1 MRDITC
7 VQQAN
12 AILGEGPVWDR
23 RLGVL
28 YWVDIMRPAVFRF
41 EPGVGQTGYWPMPT
55 MVGCVA
61 LTSLPQRLVVADEQ
75 GLGFLEL
82 TTGELRRI
90 GGQEIELVG
99 ARFNDGKVDRAGRFW
114 AGTMD
119 SKVSR
124 PLGNLYRLDA
134 DHSVRRMASG
144 FICSNGL
151 GWSPDNRTMYFT
163 DSLVRTIWAYEFDPD
178 SGELGARR
186 DFARLPDGAGVFDG
200 LTVDS
205 LGYVWVAIWDG
216 WRVMRYA
223 PDGAVDDEIRV
234 PVQRPTSCVF
244 GGADL
249 KTLYITSACA
259 ELGSKDLRRGPL
271 AGALFAIECDVA
283 GISESVFAG

>member
-1 MRDITC
+1 MRDVIC

-23 RLGVL
+23 RLGVF

-41 EPGVGQTGYWPMPT
+41 APGVGQTGHWPMPA

-61 LTSLPQRLVVADEQ
+61 LTHLPQRLVVADEQ

-90 GGQEIELVG
+90 GGHEINLVG

-114 AGTMD
+114 AGTID
-119 SKVSR
+119 SNVSR

-163 DSLVRTIWAYEFDPD
+163 DSMVGTVWAYEFDLD
-178 SGELGARR
+178 TGELGARR
-186 DFARLPDGAGVFDG
+186 DFARLPEGAGVFDG

-205 LGYVWVAIWDG
+205 HGYVWVAVWDG
-216 WRVMRYA
+216 WRVIRYA
-223 PDGAVDDEIRV
+223 PDGSVDREIRV
-234 PVQRPTSCVF
+234 PVQCPTSCMF
-244 GGADL
+244 GGPDL
-249 KTLYITSACA
+249 ETLYITSACA
-259 ELGSKDLRRGPL
+259 ELGWNDLRRGPL
-271 AGALFAIECDVA
+271 AGGLFALECDVA
-283 GISESVFAG
+283 GIPESVFAG